1 MRQARRVCDEAVV
14 GVGRAQQHAQA
25 GQDGADVECRR
36 PVALGLEVQDVQAD
50 QAVRAD
56 VGVEHP
62 GRKAH
67 CGARVVTEL
76 CQKKTGVAL
85 FNLIFLMN
93 AQHSRPPARAQHRSA
108 AQTDSGLVSAM

>member
-14 GVGRAQQHAQA
+14 GVGRAQQHAKA
-25 GQDGADVECRR
+25 GQDGADVEGRR

-50 QAVRAD
+50 QAIRAD

-76 CQKKTGVAL
+76 CQKNMGPLSNFFIYIWTAKQASCAG
-85 FNLIFLMN
+85 
-93 AQHSRPPARAQHRSA
+93 A
-108 AQTDSGLVSAM
+108 APFGGSNG